1 MMTLRKQEKY
11 WDAIRKFFCQLLL
24 AKASELVAVLHST
37 REWSF
42 IETQRLAG

>member
-1 MMTLRKQEKY
+1 MSNKALILHGGE
-11 WDAIRKFFCQLLL
+11 DVSQLLL
-24 AKASELVAVLHST
+24 AKASELVAVLPST